1 MATIK
6 RLTAAN
12 ENLKT
17 GRSREQAQQY
27 WAETHGKLV
36 ANNPNL
42 RQYHHYFSVP
52 QAYDGPLKPTF
63 IGVSMFW
70 RDDPFSVFTPFP
82 APDFA
87 PIGPDDRQ
95 LFDREPRWPFAGQWA
110 DIFGEEHV
118 IVDGATSPGMINAL
132 IMVNKLPGLDF
143 PHFFGHWK
151 DKHGPLA
158 AKVPGLRRYT
168 QNHAYLPA
176 YARAGMTHDGWAE
189 MWFDDY
195 ASFEHAVQSPEFAA
209 AREDGKMVFAEP
221 KGIVI
226 GTEYVQKG
234 PDWQPRDYGALALTP
249 DEIRQ
254 RLVAEGYESLAA
266 DPTAPAK
273 IRLAAE
279 RKLLAVWTPWHLVT
293 LDDSRI
299 DVRPERPLPQAAY
312 QHPSR

>member
-1 MATIK
+1 MPTIK

-17 GRSREQAQQY
+17 GRSREQAQAY

-42 RQYHHYFSVP
+42 RRYHHYFSVP
-52 QAYDGPLKPTF
+52 AAYHGPLKPTF

-95 LFDREPRWPFAGQWA
+95 LFDREPRWPFNGQWA

-118 IVDGATSPGMINAL
+118 IVDGQTSPGMINAL

-143 PHFFGHWK
+143 PHLFDHWME
-151 DKHGPLA
+151 KHGPLA
-158 AKVPGLRRYT
+158 ARLPGLRRYT

-176 YARAGMTHDGWAE
+176 YSRAGMTHDGWSE
-189 MWFDDY
+189 LWFDDY
-195 ASFEHAVQSPEFAA
+195 AAFEQAVQSPEWAA
-209 AREDGKMVFAEP
+209 MEADGATVFVET

-226 GTEYVQKG
+226 GTEYVQK
-234 PDWQPRDYGALALTP
+234 DESYQPRDYGALKLTT
-249 DEIRQ
+249 DEIRE
-254 RLVAEGYESLAA
+254 RLKAEGYDTLGS
-266 DPTAPAK
+266 DPNAPSM
-273 IRLAAE
+273 IRQAAE
-279 RKLLAVWTPWHLVT
+279 RHLLAVWTPHHIVT

-299 DVRPERPLPQAAY
+299 DARPERPGRQEPY
-312 QHPSR
+312 IHPAL